1 MEKFQGLCG
10 VWGTPALTQFK
21 HEKSGTLCDSPRVRG
36 VYLFF
41 GDGEIPNLDDR
52 VRVKL
57 TSWIVYKREFLQ
69 KRSAKYNIPEVCS
82 ERISE
87 AQERA
92 DLTAEERAVST
103 IEYLGTNSSEL
114 GTVLTIPRF
123 NGEDASLLSFQELEN
138 KYGILYRLL
147 CVSECADDT
156 ELGMVLNRLHGQE
169 EIGFYRSDSVFKVMI

>member
-1 MEKFQGLCG
+1 MEQFQGLCG

-57 TSWIVYKREFLQ
+57 TSWIVGKRGFLQ
-69 KRSAKYNIPEVCS
+69 KRSAKNSIPEVCS

-87 AQERA
+87 ARERA

-114 GTVLTIPRF
+114 GTVVTIPRF

-156 ELGMVLNRLHGQE
+156 ELEMVLNCLYRRKDIE
-169 EIGFYRSDSVFKVMI
+169 FYSAGSGFKVMI